1 VIAGIKFEGHP
12 EKDGLF
18 VFRRIAASAPGIR
31 FDRVLAMFQAAR
43 PARFVCA
50 AILFGTFAIVAVSQ
64 APFVKT
70 TYGVSP
76 AKETLWALWH
86 DPLSDADIAKVNL
99 DLFAKGNKQAA
110 WELGLA
116 YMQGLGVPVDSSKAE
131 QMFRIGAV
139 DADEKAMVGMFYAH
153 GYFPKDLDAVE
164 RWYAAAGRPH
174 DYFEIAEALKAA
186 AQDDPAV
193 AGKYYPKATA
203 IYLKLLKDPSQP
215 EARLAQLE
223 LGNFVI
229 DGIYSAG
236 NDAKVRAQN
245 LEWARMIAQELLGQ
259 KEFQS
264 AVEYAIGNHGL
275 PKDKTMWLRY
285 CERAVAYNIDNAQHS
300 YVDSIN
306 QGEVRDFTGYD
317 AVAYARL
324 NSQKMIADKSLLLAM
339 TSSMNAEQRAGAEAT
354 YQALIEERTQY
365 GAYYVDDDPLRDPS
379 AEALAAMD
387 QDDPD
392 VQLRE
397 AFNME
402 KAAVNDEQAYQN
414 ALAIYRK
421 VRNERDYG
429 FRFVLGRD
437 ALFGTNGV
445 PKDQKVAEYWLKMA
459 AFGGSKPAQQLLDQI
474 GDHAA
479 TQ

>member
-1 VIAGIKFEGHP
+1 MIQAGK
-12 EKDGLF
+12 L
-18 VFRRIAASAPGIR
+18 
-31 FDRVLAMFQAAR
+31 
-43 PARFVCA
+43 ARFVCA
-50 AILFGTFAIVAVSQ
+50 AVIFGTFTTSVASQ

-76 AKETLWALWH
+76 AKETFWASMH
-86 DPLSDADIAKVNL
+86 EPLSNADIARVNL
-99 DLFAKGNKQAA
+99 ELFAKGNKDAA

-116 YMQGLGVPVDSSKAE
+116 YMQGLGVPQDFAKAE
-131 QMFRIGAV
+131 QMFEIGAV
-139 DADEKAMVGMFYAH
+139 DADKKSMVGMFYAH
-153 GYFPKDLDAVE
+153 GYFPEDLDAVE
-164 RWYAAAGRPH
+164 RWYAAAGRPSSF
-174 DYFEIAEALKAA
+174 FELAESFKAA
-186 AQDDPAV
+186 GQADPAV

-203 IYLKLLKDPSQP
+203 IYLKLLNDPSQP
-215 EARLAQLE
+215 EARRAQLE

-236 NDAKVRAQN
+236 DDAKGRAQN
-245 LEWARMIAQELLGQ
+245 LAWARMIAQELLGQ

-300 YVDSIN
+300 YVDSLG

-317 AVAYARL
+317 AVAYTRL
-324 NSQKMIADKSLLLAM
+324 NSQKMSADKSLLSAM
-339 TSSMNAEQRAGAEAT
+339 TSSMNAEQQEGADAA
-354 YQALIEERTQY
+354 YQALIKERTQY
-365 GAYYVDDDPLRDPS
+365 GAYYVQDDPLRDPS

-402 KAAVNDEQAYQN
+402 KGAVNDEQAYQN

-421 VRNERDYG
+421 VRNERDFG

-437 ALFGTNGV
+437 ALNGTNGV
-445 PKDQKVAEYWLKMA
+445 PKDAKVAEYWLKMA
-459 AFGGSKPAQQLLDQI
+459 AYGGSKQAQQLLDQI
-474 GDHAA
+474 EDHTA